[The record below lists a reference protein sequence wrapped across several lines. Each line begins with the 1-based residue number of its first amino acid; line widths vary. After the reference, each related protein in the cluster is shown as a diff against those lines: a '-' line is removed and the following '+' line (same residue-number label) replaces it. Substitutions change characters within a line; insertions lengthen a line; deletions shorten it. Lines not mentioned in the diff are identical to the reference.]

1 MSTSQPI
8 RKVEEI
14 EALKHYFLYAKPS
27 LRNYAMVCL
36 GINSALRISDL
47 LSLDWA
53 DVYNFAE
60 GRFLTHI
67 STIEQKTGKPTQI
80 ALNRNALEAL
90 TVYKDSLPDLKKT
103 DCLFPGRN
111 GHKPLSRSQ
120 AFRLLQSAGQAL
132 HFEHEISCHTLR
144 KTFGYHA
151 WRAGVHPV
159 VLMNIFNHSSFQ
171 VTKRYL
177 GIEQDDKDQVFL
189 DVNL

>member
-14 EALKHYFLYAKPS
+14 EALKHYFRYDKPN
-27 LRNYAMVCL
+27 LRNYALVCL

-47 LSLDWA
+47 LSLSWK

-60 GRFLTHI
+60 GRFRTHI
-67 STIEQKTGKPTQI
+67 STTEKKTKKNTQI
-80 ALNRNALEAL
+80 ALNKNALEAL
-90 TVYKDSLPDLKKT
+90 TIYKDSLPDVKDA
-103 DCLFPGRN
+103 DCLFPGKN
-111 GHKPLSRSQ
+111 KGKPLCRSQ
-120 AFRLLQSAGQAL
+120 AFRLLQSAGREL
-132 HFEHEISCHTLR
+132 HFENDISCHTLR

-151 WRAGVHPV
+151 WKAGVHPV
-159 VLMNIFNHSSFQ
+159 ILMNIFNHSSFQ

-189 DVNL
+189 DVAL